1 MFIDVMSFK
10 YDKDYADNYGQQKT
24 NVPNHQQTEY
34 KVPNLELFW
43 W

>member
-10 YDKDYADNYGQQKT
+10 YDKNYADNYGQQQT
-24 NVPNHQQTEY
+24 NAAYHQWTECE
-34 KVPNLELFW
+34 VPNLELFW